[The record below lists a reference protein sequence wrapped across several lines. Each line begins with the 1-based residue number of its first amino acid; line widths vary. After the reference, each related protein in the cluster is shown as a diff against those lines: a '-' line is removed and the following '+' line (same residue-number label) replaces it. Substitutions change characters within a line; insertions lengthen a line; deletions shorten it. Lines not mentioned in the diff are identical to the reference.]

1 MFFKIKLM
9 TMFGISWNRSYN
21 TLVSDYIYNTV
32 WNSLDYVYLSSQ
44 KIAAFDFDSYFSSI
58 ENWLHDNNYY
68 IAGET
73 YSYLLMGARVC
84 EFYLSNFY
92 SNYIKDNLSYLEISE
107 KNLRLYLSMQDMT
120 MFALFY
126 PGLPYAEKI
135 IEDSVWVVYGVNLH
149 QVLFDTLQKYSLN
162 VPVLLLFQLLVVI
175 YILVVFIGTFF
186 SIYDAVTRKE
196 FTTDIDHSMS
206 NASVEAE
213 KEIFSADDT
222 YMLVLGILFIFGSY
236 FYFLAVSWNS
246 SYTEFSVFFFQ
257 LLY

>member
-1 MFFKIKLM
+1 
-9 TMFGISWNRSYN
+9 
-21 TLVSDYIYNTV
+21 
-32 WNSLDYVYLSSQ
+32 
-44 KIAAFDFDSYFSSI
+44 
-58 ENWLHDNNYY
+58 
-68 IAGET
+68 
-73 YSYLLMGARVC
+73 
-84 EFYLSNFY
+84 
-92 SNYIKDNLSYLEISE
+92 
-107 KNLRLYLSMQDMT
+107 MQDMT

-236 FYFLAVSWNS
+236 FYFLAVS
-246 SYTEFSVFFFQ
+246 
-257 LLY
+257 